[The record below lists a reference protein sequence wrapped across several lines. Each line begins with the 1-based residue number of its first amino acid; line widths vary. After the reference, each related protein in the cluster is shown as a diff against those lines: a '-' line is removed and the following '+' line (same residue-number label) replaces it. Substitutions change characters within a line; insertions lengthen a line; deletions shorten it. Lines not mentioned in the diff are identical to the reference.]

1 MKNNKVVTVAI
12 IIGICL
18 FLSSVALG
26 IAFYKS
32 KKPAQTVSV
41 VGLAEKDFTSD
52 LIVWNLQYAV
62 LDMNMKQAY
71 SLLKEQN
78 QVVRKFLKEQGI
90 ADSEIDFKN
99 ITTLPRTDWE
109 WDNSINRS
117 RDVFKGYEATQKIRI
132 QSKDVEKI
140 EKVIRAI
147 SELYDQNIN
156 LNSDQPEYYY
166 TKLSD
171 LKLEM
176 LAEASKNAH
185 DRAET
190 VAKNSGGKLGGLKT
204 ATTGVFQITA
214 PNSAEDS
221 YEWGGAFNTSSK
233 EKHVS
238 INMRHTYYVK

>member
-12 IIGICL
+12 IIGVCL
-18 FLSSVALG
+18 FFSAVALG

-41 VGLAEKDFTSD
+41 IGLAEKDFTSD
-52 LIVWNLQYAV
+52 LIVWNLHYSV

-71 SLLKEQN
+71 SMLKEQN
-78 QVVRKFLKEQGI
+78 QIVRKFMKEQGVT
-90 ADSEIDFKN
+90 DNEIDFKN
-99 ITTLPRTDWE
+99 ITTLPRNEWE

-117 RDVFKGYEATQKIRI
+117 RDVFKGYEATQRIRI

-176 LAEASKNAH
+176 LAEASKNAY

-190 VAKNSGGKLGGLKT
+190 VANNSGGKLGGLKT

>member
-1 MKNNKVVTVAI
+1 MKNNKVVMVAI
-12 IIGICL
+12 IIGVCL
-18 FLSSVALG
+18 FFSAVALG

-32 KKPAQTVSV
+32 KKPAQTISV

-52 LIVWNLQYAV
+52 LIVWNLRYDATGSS
-62 LDMNMKQAY
+62 MKEAY
-71 SLLKEQN
+71 STLKEQN
-78 QVVRKFLKEQGI
+78 QIVKAFLKNQGI
-90 ADSEIDFKN
+90 TDKEIDFRD
-99 ITTLPRTDWE
+99 IYTTKETE
-109 WDNSINRS
+109 WRWDESARRS
-117 RDVFKGYEATQKIRI
+117 VEIFTGYKSVQRIRI

-156 LNSDQPEYYY
+156 IDSDGPEYYY

-171 LKLEM
+171 LKIEM

-190 VAKNSGGKLGGLKT
+190 VATNAGGKLGGIKS